1 MQFTTVRS
9 KEKDYDIYLKSE
21 KLVHSQQEHEK
32 NVSQLFGSGKNWFL
46 AICYLQIRR
55 EKKVDPAKTKKCS
68 SLLQGKRLF
77 GEQKKV
83 DPCYFGDQKMQFT
96 TVRSKEKDYDIY
108 LKSEKLVH
116 SQQEHEK
123 NVSQLFGSG
132 KNWFLA
138 ISSLTNTVA
147 AISRRETIGSLLFG
161 YQKMQFTT
169 VRSKEKDYDIYL
181 KSEKLVHSQQ
191 EHEKYVSQLFESGK
205 KEFQAISSLQNT
217 VAVIWRQKKVDPCY
231 LLFVRSKEKEQDILK
246 SEKLVYRQQ
255 DHEKNVSQL
264 FGSGKNSAISSLTN
278 TVTAIWREKKVDPCY
293 FQTKKCS
300 SQLLGARKK
309 IMTSI

>member
-32 NVSQLFGSGKNWFL
+32 NVSQLFVSGKILVPSYFERYKH
-46 AICYLQIRR
+46 CCSYLER
-55 EKKVDPAKTKKCS
+55 EKS
-68 SLLQGKRLF
+68 GSLL
-77 GEQKKV
+77 
-83 DPCYFGDQKMQFT
+83 FGDQKMQFT

-123 NVSQLFGSG
+123 NVSQLFVSG

-147 AISRRETIGSLLFG
+147 AI
-161 YQKMQFTT
+161 
-169 VRSKEKDYDIYL
+169 
-181 KSEKLVHSQQ
+181 
-191 EHEKYVSQLFESGK
+191 
-205 KEFQAISSLQNT
+205 
-217 VAVIWRQKKVDPCY
+217 
-231 LLFVRSKEKEQDILK
+231 
-246 SEKLVYRQQ
+246 
-255 DHEKNVSQL
+255 
-264 FGSGKNSAISSLTN
+264 
-278 TVTAIWREKKVDPCY
+278 WREKKVDPCY
-293 FQTKKCS
+293 LETKKCS